1 MLQSPGQS
9 VIETIF
15 SSYCS
20 KQSRYGNLMLIIR
33 IILDKAKL
41 TSSVEKRSETK
52 EERYGSNTSQY
63 VPHNTFLHT
72 LSAFDKNMQVMSPL
86 FLRFRDGA
94 QKPSAITEAT
104 VKRKSKLTRIKMK
117 LVGG

>member
-1 MLQSPGQS
+1 
-9 VIETIF
+9 
-15 SSYCS
+15 
-20 KQSRYGNLMLIIR
+20 MLIIR

-41 TSSVEKRSETK
+41 TSSVEKRSEAK
-52 EERYGSNTSQY
+52 KERYGST
-63 VPHNTFLHT
+63 PHNTFLHT
-72 LSAFDKNMQVMSPL
+72 LSGFDKNMQVMSPL
-86 FLRFRDGA
+86 FLRFRDGS